1 MLKSNQNFIF
11 IMKLIAFFMAF
22 FQLVNSQLI
31 REKIRGDLGVEGFVF
46 NLTGKQSDTKGKGG
60 TQKFLT
66 AAQWPSLFNKGVS
79 FILLSLEPCSINL
92 HNVHQYATEIIYVI
106 DAEKLQVNISILY

>member
-1 MLKSNQNFIF
+1 M
-11 IMKLIAFFMAF
+11 MKHIALFMAF
-22 FQLVNSQLI
+22 FQLVNSQLL
-31 REKIRGDLGVEGFVF
+31 REKIRGDLGADGFVF

-60 TQKFLT
+60 TQKILT
-66 AAQWPSLFNKGVS
+66 AAQSPSLFNEGVS

-106 DAEKLQVNISILY
+106 DAEKLQVNHIILHYYLNQY